1 MLGEMP
7 REELRSRSES
17 VLLESKGSHVFVRG
31 LVEFSSICRRNCLYC
46 GLRAQNRTLA
56 RYRMSQEEIVSAAC
70 AARDAGVDTIVLQ
83 SGEGACGAEW
93 LAEVVREVRAATAL
107 PVTLSV
113 GERPAA
119 DYRLWRDAGA
129 SRYLLKHETADPL
142 LYARL
147 HPGYNLQQRL
157 DSLFILRELGYEIGS
172 GFMIG
177 LPGQTLESLAS
188 DIALCRD
195 LHVDMCGAGPF
206 IAQGNT
212 PFAGEVSGSPE
223 LALRV
228 ISALRLALPWANLP
242 ATTALATVDPVSGQ
256 TSGLRAGANVLMP
269 SFTPQPYAAG
279 YTIYDNKNRVPVA
292 QAARAIEAAGRTHS
306 LRTNGLAERK
316 TLMERGNESGNQS
329 QSS

>member
-1 MLGEMP
+1 MDKNEILNMLRDMP
-7 REELRSRSES
+7 AEDLRARAEA
-17 VLLESKGSHVFVRG
+17 VLLENKGRHVFVRG

-46 GLRAQNRTLA
+46 GLRAQNRELG
-56 RYRMSQEEIVSAAC
+56 RYRMSQEEIVEAAC

-83 SGEGACGAEW
+83 SGEGACQAEW
-93 LAEVVREVRAATAL
+93 LAEVVKEVRQKTAL

-113 GERPAA
+113 GERPEA

-129 SRYLLKHETADPL
+129 SRYLIKHETADPA

-147 HPGYNLQQRL
+147 HPGYQLQERL
-157 DSLFILRELGYEIGS
+157 DALATLRDLGYEIGS

-177 LPGQTLESLAS
+177 LPGQTLESLAA

-212 PFAGEVSGSPE
+212 PFAGEVSGSPD

-228 ISALRLALPWANLP
+228 LSALRLALPWANLP

-292 QAARAIEAAGRTHS
+292 QAARAIEAAGRTHH
-306 LRTNGLAERK
+306 LRTGEYSRAENAAGAAK
-316 TLMERGNESGNQS
+316 
-329 QSS
+329 